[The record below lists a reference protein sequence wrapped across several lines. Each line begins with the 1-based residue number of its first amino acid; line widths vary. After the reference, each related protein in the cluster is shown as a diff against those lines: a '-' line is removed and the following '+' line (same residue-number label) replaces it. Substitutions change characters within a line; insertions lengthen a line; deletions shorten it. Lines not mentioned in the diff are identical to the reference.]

1 MPERDELERILR
13 TGSEGRAAEFKQTM
27 SWAENAT
34 RAKVVKWALGTANL
48 ADGGV
53 LAFGLQRT
61 DPNPLY
67 ELVGMAQADYDS
79 FNQDGVSTTVNTHA
93 TPHIDLSVAH
103 LQIDDKRFVAILVRP
118 FSDYPVICAR
128 DFVVDGHAIVIRG
141 RLYCRSRRTPETTEV
156 QSPEDMRDIIDLAT
170 SRGLER
176 YFRQREIERR
186 FEGTPAREQFE
197 RQAEDL
203 LR

>member
-1 MPERDELERILR
+1 MPEADELERILR
-13 TGSEGRAAEFKQTM
+13 TGREGRAAEFKQTL
-27 SWAENAT
+27 SWAELAT
-34 RAKVVKWALGTANL
+34 RGKVIKWALGTANL

-53 LAFGLQRT
+53 LAFGLQRV

-67 ELVGMAQADYDS
+67 ELSGMSQADYES
-79 FNQDGVSTTVNTHA
+79 FNQDSVSSTVNAHA
-93 TPHIDLSVAH
+93 TPHIDLSVLH
-103 LQIDDKRFVAILVRP
+103 LPLDNKLFVAVIVRQ
-118 FSDYPVICAR
+118 FLDYPVICAR
-128 DFVVDGHAIVIRG
+128 DFVVENRAVVTKG

-176 YFRQREIERR
+176 YFRLREIERR
-186 FEGTPAREQFE
+186 AEGPPAREQFE
-197 RQAEDL
+197 QQAEDL